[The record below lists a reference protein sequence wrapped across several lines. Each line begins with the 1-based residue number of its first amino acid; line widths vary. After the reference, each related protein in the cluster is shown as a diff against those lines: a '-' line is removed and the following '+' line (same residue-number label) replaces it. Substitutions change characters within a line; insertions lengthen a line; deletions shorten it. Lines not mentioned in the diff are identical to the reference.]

1 MYVITRKVK
10 DDAVVEVEVQGV
22 THRLLIKEADELVN
36 MLRKA
41 VAEASGNNGG
51 IWCAECGKFLGVM
64 QNRPGKRMINCACGH
79 QQIYTERPWLN
90 SDISV
95 DVSVHS
101 IPKDLYEMW
110 FHPVT
115 YDEMSGGK
123 LKVHGKEFKEILQQ
137 FRTFA
142 GTHKA
147 SETEWFEMRES
158 GYRDARHNF
167 VTQKCCDSIFGSMY
181 SRTTFAMTDA
191 DLDNIVTKMSRYE
204 GSS

>member
-41 VAEASGNNGG
+41 VAEASGDNKGL
-51 IWCAECGKFLGVM
+51 WCSECGKFLGVM

-79 QQIYTERPWLN
+79 QQIYTERPWLD

-95 DVSVHS
+95 DLSV
-101 IPKDLYEMW
+101 IFMPQDCYEIW

-115 YDEMSGGK
+115 YDERSGGM
-123 LKVHGKEFKEILQQ
+123 LKVHGREFKEILQQ
-137 FRTFA
+137 FRRFA
-142 GTHKA
+142 DTHVA
-147 SETEWFEMRES
+147 SETEWFEMHGS
-158 GYRDARHNF
+158 VYRGARHNF
-167 VTQKCCDSIFGSMY
+167 VTQKCCDSLFGSMR